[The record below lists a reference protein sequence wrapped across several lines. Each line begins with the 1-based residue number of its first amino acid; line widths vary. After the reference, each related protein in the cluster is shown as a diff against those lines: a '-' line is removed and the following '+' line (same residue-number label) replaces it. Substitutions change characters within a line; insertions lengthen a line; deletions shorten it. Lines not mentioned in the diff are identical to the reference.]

1 MQGTT
6 FNYHPGCCYHSCCTK
21 AAPQFLQKLSTFS
34 PSANQLFSLS
44 LSASSS
50 VSQSVSQSDS
60 QSIWQSVNLTV
71 SQSIW
76 QSVSQSDSQSFNLL
90 HTQCLLLYQFSMPY
104 GFRLQMSAV
113 CAEIHEIHSSSS
125 RHCLLVFTSSEFSR
139 SQIVPAQQT

>member
-1 MQGTT
+1 MT

-34 PSANQLFSLS
+34 QSANQLV
-44 LSASSS
+44 S
-50 VSQSVSQSDS
+50 VCQLAHQSVSQSDS
-60 QSIWQSVNLTV
+60 QSV
-71 SQSIW
+71 
-76 QSVSQSDSQSFNLL
+76 SQSFNLL

>member
-1 MQGTT
+1 MT

-34 PSANQLFSLS
+34 PSANQLVSLS

-50 VSQSVSQSDS
+50 VSQSVNLTVS
-60 QSIWQSVNLTV
+60 QSVNLTV
-71 SQSIW
+71 SQS
-76 QSVSQSDSQSFNLL
+76 VSQSFNLL

>member
-1 MQGTT
+1 MT

-34 PSANQLFSLS
+34 PSANQLVSLS

-50 VSQSVSQSDS
+50 VSQSVNLTVS
-60 QSIWQSVNLTV
+60 QSVNLTV
-71 SQSIW
+71 SQSVNLT
-76 QSVSQSDSQSFNLL
+76 VSQSVSQSFNLL